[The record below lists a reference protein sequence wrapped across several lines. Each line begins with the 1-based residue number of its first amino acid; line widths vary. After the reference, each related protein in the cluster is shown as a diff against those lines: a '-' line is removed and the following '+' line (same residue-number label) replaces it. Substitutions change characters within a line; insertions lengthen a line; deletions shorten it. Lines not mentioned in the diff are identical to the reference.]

1 MVFLVIQINQLL
13 LIIIFKNKSIKIF
26 SAGSSPNKVPTI
38 AALNMHESVSLT
50 AVRNDQNIQAEQN
63 HSNLQCLCNISYDT
77 YVCIANLNSFVQPVR
92 FYHYHFYCSQYRPI
106 KDVNQHIFY
115 TSI

>member
-13 LIIIFKNKSIKIF
+13 LIIIFRNKSIKIF
-26 SAGSSPNKVPTI
+26 LAGSSPNKVPTI

-92 FYHYHFYCSQYRPI
+92 FLSLPFLWFT
-106 KDVNQHIFY
+106 V
-115 TSI
+115 